1 MLEHPNPQIYQENQ
15 HDWIRRRVNPRL
27 MLTAHDMNA
36 IRTMFP
42 SSIGVRI
49 LIAGWAVVL
58 FASKDETVA

>member
-15 HDWIRRRVNPRL
+15 HDWIRRRVNARL